1 MERGLRVQAGS
12 GGEASRK
19 SFTPPFNHT
28 LTTDLM
34 RILSFSLF
42 CLLLS
47 APAFAQIDA
56 KLNLGSAIF
65 GGLNVSADI
74 ALSENTSIAPGFG
87 IATTKVTVDGDRYN
101 YKVVRFVP
109 EFRYYFSPDYGADR
123 FFVGAYGKL
132 AALSAGE
139 ADGRR
144 IDGTKGTLG
153 LLVGN
158 KWIAQSGFV
167 FELNF
172 GLGTGGVFPGADGDA
187 PFIAAIDALSKVD
200 VRLGIVA
207 GWRF

>member
-1 MERGLRVQAGS
+1 
-12 GGEASRK
+12 
-19 SFTPPFNHT
+19 
-28 LTTDLM
+28 M
-34 RILSFSLF
+34 RIFLTSSFLF
-42 CLLLS
+42 LFTV
-47 APAFAQIDA
+47 PAFAQIDA

-65 GGLNVSADI
+65 GGLNISADL
-74 ALSENTSIAPGFG
+74 ALSDNTSVAPGFG
-87 IATTKVTVDGDRYN
+87 IASTKVTVDGEKYT
-101 YKVVRFVP
+101 YKVIRFVP
-109 EFRYYFSPDYGADR
+109 EFRYYFNPEYGADR